1 MMERTDRMEL
11 TRMAASRAL
20 RLIAFLSAGL
30 AGGSALADSPALVVE
45 VESGRVLHA
54 ERATDPWYPASIT
67 KLMTAYVALDEVRR
81 GRASMEQL
89 LTVTDSAAALPP
101 SKMAFK
107 PGTQIRLDNA
117 LKIIMVKSANDV
129 AATIAENLGGSVE
142 GFAGLMNAA
151 AARLGMRESHFVNP
165 HGLPDERQQTSARD
179 MAILARALLREF
191 PEQDDLF
198 NIGAIQFGRRIMR
211 NHNGLV
217 GRYPGADG
225 MKTGFICA
233 SGFNVVAS
241 AERSGRRLITV
252 VLGSSSANERTL
264 KAADLFDRGFTAQST
279 FFSPLLT
286 SLQASV
292 LPSPPNMRAIICDR
306 RGPMPGEED
315 GAGTV
320 NASVDSGIP
329 NLLSS
334 NVLAYAGGSLQPT
347 RTTLGPRAPVQPVR
361 VWIGANPPSET
372 ELAAQAA
379 EEAAEEQARLA
390 KRAKKTIAKKS
401 DPAAK
406 AGAESRLAVPAAI
419 LDEGKNG
426 RQSLSIKPVSGGAP
440 EKAAKPIP
448 ARSDARPA
456 APAKAEPKKDIKAD
470 VQPKATSKPKGEAK
484 TTAKS
489 KPDAKAEAKVQSGT
503 KTN

>member
-1 MMERTDRMEL
+1 
-11 TRMAASRAL
+11 
-20 RLIAFLSAGL
+20 
-30 AGGSALADSPALVVE
+30 
-45 VESGRVLHA
+45 
-54 ERATDPWYPASIT
+54 
-67 KLMTAYVALDEVRR
+67 
-81 GRASMEQL
+81 
-89 LTVTDSAAALPP
+89 
-101 SKMAFK
+101 
-107 PGTQIRLDNA
+107 
-117 LKIIMVKSANDV
+117 
-129 AATIAENLGGSVE
+129 
-142 GFAGLMNAA
+142 
-151 AARLGMRESHFVNP
+151 
-165 HGLPDERQQTSARD
+165 
-179 MAILARALLREF
+179 
-191 PEQDDLF
+191 
-198 NIGAIQFGRRIMR
+198 MR

-252 VLGSSSANERTL
+252 VLGSSSANERTM

-279 FFSPLLT
+279 FLSPSLS

-334 NVLAYAGGSLQPT
+334 NVLAYAGGSVQPT
-347 RTTLGPRAPVQPVR
+347 RTTLGPRSPVQPVR

-379 EEAAEEQARLA
+379 EEEAEEQARLA
-390 KRAKKTIAKKS
+390 KRAKKTIAKKPDTS
-401 DPAAK
+401 AK
-406 AGAESRLAVPAAI
+406 AAAEPRLAVPASI
-419 LDEGKNG
+419 LDEGKNR
-426 RQSLSIKPVSGGAP
+426 RQTLSIKPVSGGAP
-440 EKAAKPIP
+440 EKIAKPIP
-448 ARSDARPA
+448 AKSDARPA
-456 APAKAEPKKDIKAD
+456 APAKKDIKAD
-470 VQPKATSKPKGEAK
+470 VRPKANPKPKGEAK
-484 TTAKS
+484 TTAKA